1 MSVVLFKAVPWEP
14 QGLPP
19 SLLGALRR
27 HGQRS
32 RLSTHNSGLVAKSS
46 VLGFRFCA
54 WTAAL
59 FPGPKSF
66 VLPCF
71 SRSRA
76 FPASGQF
83 LS

>member
-1 MSVVLFKAVPWEP
+1 MGVVLFKAVPREP

-27 HGQRS
+27 QGQSSRRS
-32 RLSTHNSGLVAKSS
+32 SDGSGLAAKSS
-46 VLGFRFCA
+46 VLGFWFSAC
-54 WTAAL
+54 TAAL

-66 VLPCF
+66 ILP
-71 SRSRA
+71 SWSGSQA